1 MSAAP
6 DSIGSAGQTTIKGIA
21 VSPGIAIGRA
31 HLMQRQDLDIERY
44 FIGPGEVRGEI
55 GRFKEA
61 LELSRRQLERIRDK
75 LSAELGQEHSYIIDT
90 HLLMLQDRML
100 VDGVVGIIGERLV
113 NAESALVDMLE
124 KFRDAFRR
132 LHDDYIR
139 ERHTD
144 IEDVVSRVMR
154 NLVGQRDQLRDIP
167 PDSIV
172 VAVDLAPSET
182 AQMDR
187 TKVLGFLTERGGKT
201 SHTTIMARSLEIP
214 AVVGLAEV
222 TRRVKEGDRIIVD
235 GNAGLLLINPAP
247 ETLEEYE
254 RYRSRYRYFETELL
268 KIRERPAVTRDG
280 VRITLQGN
288 IELPGEVSSVLE
300 HGGEGVGL
308 YRTEFL
314 YLNRNDL
321 PGIDEHFAT
330 YRKLLAML
338 DGRPV
343 VIRTLDLG
351 GDKYV
356 SQIPLP
362 KEINPALGLRAI
374 RLCLKQ
380 VEMFKDQLTGIL
392 MASHFGPIKVMFPMI
407 SGIEELRRARAVLD
421 ECRHELRSRGVPFD
435 EEMKVGT
442 MIEIPSAVTMA
453 DLLARECDFFSIGTN
468 DLIQYSLAIDRVNQ
482 SVSYLYQPLH
492 PAVLRA
498 LRTVIAA
505 ARTGGIGVAMCGEM
519 AGEPLYT
526 AILIGMGMRELSMN
540 TMAIPRV
547 KKIILALSNV
557 EAEVLA
563 ARALEMAT
571 SAEVESFLA
580 REMVERFPDDMSAD
594 GRQICVL

>member
-1 MSAAP
+1 MSNEP
-6 DSIGSAGQTTIKGIA
+6 NSQGTCQITMKGIA
-21 VSPGIAIGRA
+21 VSPGIAIGVA
-31 HLMQRQDLDIERY
+31 HLMKRQDLDIERY
-44 FIGPGEVRGEI
+44 FIGPGEARAEI
-55 GRFKEA
+55 TRFKEA
-61 LELSRRQLERIRDK
+61 LESSRRQLERIRDK

-100 VDGVVGIIGERLV
+100 VDGVVAVIQERLV
-113 NAESALVDMLE
+113 NAESALADMLE
-124 KFRDAFRR
+124 RFRDAFRR
-132 LHDDYIR
+132 MSDDYIR

-144 IEDVVSRVMR
+144 IEDVISRVMR
-154 NLVGQRDQLRDIP
+154 NLSGQREHLRDIP

-187 TKVLGFLTERGGKT
+187 SKVLGFLTERGGKT

-214 AVVGLAEV
+214 AVVGLADV
-222 TRRVKEGDRIIVD
+222 TRQVKAGDRLIVD
-235 GNAGLLLINPAP
+235 GNAGILVVNPDPA
-247 ETLEEYE
+247 TMEEYQ
-254 RYRSRYRYFETELL
+254 RYQSRYRYFEAELL
-268 KIRERPAVTRDG
+268 KIRDRPAVTRDG
-280 VRITLQGN
+280 VRISLQAN
-288 IELPGEVSSVLE
+288 IELTGEVASVLE

-314 YLNRNDL
+314 YLNRSDL
-321 PGIDEHFAT
+321 PSIDEHFAT
-330 YRKLLAML
+330 YRKLLSL
-338 DGRPV
+338 LGGRPL

-362 KEINPALGLRAI
+362 REINPALGLRAI

-380 VEMFKDQLTGIL
+380 VEMFKEQLKGIL

-407 SGIEELRRARAVLD
+407 SGLEELRRSREILD
-421 ECRHELRSRGVPFD
+421 ECRHELRIGGIPFD
-435 EEMKVGT
+435 EGLPVGT

-498 LRTVIAA
+498 VRTVIAA
-505 ARTGGIGVAMCGEM
+505 AQERGIGVAMCGEM
-519 AGEPLYT
+519 AGEPLYAT
-526 AILIGMGMRELSMN
+526 ILIGMGMRELSMN

-547 KKIILALSNV
+547 KKIILALSTV
-557 EAEVLA
+557 EAESLA
-563 ARALEMAT
+563 ARAFEMTTAG
-571 SAEVESFLA
+571 EVESFLA
-580 REMVERFPDDMSAD
+580 REMVARFPDDMSAD